1 MASLKDIKRKVGAV
15 QKTKQITRAMNM
27 VAASKFKSSQVRM
40 ENFRPYAGKFMDVLN
55 SLALRVNT
63 MSHPLL
69 AVRDPKKIRV
79 VCMTSDRGLC
89 GGFNTNLIKATERFL
104 KDKSSEGKEISLL
117 SVGRKGR
124 DYFRK
129 KANIIGQWVDI
140 LSKFDMTLSV
150 SISDDVI
157 APFIKEEY
165 DELYLI
171 YNQFVNVDVRRAAG
185 DPDQNF
191 RNVFSGQRVHAGIN
205 LFGGSRVALE
215 THQRKFRFRQPRIHR
230 ADADARADQ
239 FQPQRAGRAINRAT
253 LVSRVAGDRA
263 DIDDACPRVARHER
277 QRRARH
283 PQHAEH
289 VRLDHRLPI
298 GVLAFG
304 DRVNAMRAAGVVDQN
319 VKLSAIRLPPSD
331 FFPRPRNKFFD
342 AGRFRDIKKMKMRL
356 ACPGLFHFHGD
367 CFQAVNAPRAQQQ
380 FCAGRAKRARRRRA
394 ETGRCAGDENPFVFE
409 R

>member
-1 MASLKDIKRKVGAV
+1 MASLKDIKRKVSAV

-171 YNQFVNVDVRRAAG
+171 YNQFVNVSVPRPTIIRLFPLPSIGQDVDVDADKKLDYSYEPSEEILLKKLLTMYVHVLVFRA
-185 DPDQNF
+185 
-191 RNVFSGQRVHAGIN
+191 
-205 LFGGSRVALE
+205 LLE
-215 THQRKFRFRQPRIHR
+215 TSAGENGARMAAMDNATSNCEDIIKSLTLKMNKARQ
-230 ADADARADQ
+230 A
-239 FQPQRAGRAINRAT
+239 AITAE
-253 LVSRVAGDRA
+253 LM
-263 DIDDACPRVARHER
+263 DIVGGTEA
-277 QRRARH
+277 
-283 PQHAEH
+283 
-289 VRLDHRLPI
+289 
-298 GVLAFG
+298 LAKG
-304 DRVNAMRAAGVVDQN
+304 
-319 VKLSAIRLPPSD
+319 
-331 FFPRPRNKFFD
+331 
-342 AGRFRDIKKMKMRL
+342 
-356 ACPGLFHFHGD
+356 
-367 CFQAVNAPRAQQQ
+367 
-380 FCAGRAKRARRRRA
+380 
-394 ETGRCAGDENPFVFE
+394 
-409 R
+409 